1 MPAGRKPLITLLPG
15 MPAGRKPLR
24 ALLPGMPADR
34 KPLITLLPGMP
45 ADKKTLRALLPEKEK
60 RLLRIMRPPLP
71 KNMYLPAPL
80 FPLLLQ
86 PYTIFG
92 SRKELLSH

>member
-1 MPAGRKPLITLLPG
+1 MRCNKKVLMIATTAMLGVGCI
-15 MPAGRKPLR
+15 
-24 ALLPGMPADR
+24 ALLPEMPADR